1 MNVLISDFNSIMKNA
16 RFVDHIKDKINNKS
30 VLFVPSVIKVADK
43 SSKYI
48 NDIISVFREHDIE
61 FDIIDHFTDKSYS
74 KSYLTD
80 INKYGL
86 IFLMGG
92 RTLEQNETLFKYG
105 FKKYLNSYRGVVI
118 GMSAGAL
125 NMCEDSILTPG
136 DGDVNETLKFK
147 GLGLVK
153 LTVDVHFTLSDTNHI
168 KHFEN
173 IDKKV
178 YCITDNGAIIE
189 NNGNL
194 LMIGDIYLYKGSKRI
209 IKIQ

>member
-1 MNVLISDFNSIMKNA
+1 MNILISDFNSIMKNDK
-16 RFVDHIKDKINNKS
+16 FVTQIKDKINNKS
-30 VLFVPSVIKVADK
+30 VLFVPSEVEMVVK

-48 NDIISVFREHDIE
+48 NDIINIFKEYDIH
-61 FDIIDHFTDKSYS
+61 FDVINHFTDKSYS

-92 RTLEQNETLFKYG
+92 RTLTQKETLSKYNFKEV
-105 FKKYLNSYRGVVI
+105 LNNYKGVVI

-136 DGDVNETLKFK
+136 DGDVNKTLKFK
-147 GLGLVK
+147 GLGLVN
-153 LTVDVHFTLSDTNHI
+153 LTVDVHFSISDTDYF
-168 KHFEN
+168 KHFDTL
-173 IDKKV
+173 DKKV
-178 YCITDNGAIIE
+178 YCIADSGAVIE

-194 LMIGDIYLYKGSKRI
+194 LMIGDVFIYKGNKRI
-209 IKIQ
+209 IKI

>member
-1 MNVLISDFNSIMKNA
+1 MNILISDFNSIMKNDK
-16 RFVDHIKDKINNKS
+16 FVEYIKNQISNKS
-30 VLFVPSVIKVADK
+30 ALFIPSVLEMVDK
-43 SSKYI
+43 TSKYI
-48 NDIISVFREHDIE
+48 NDIIRVFKEYGIE
-61 FDIIDHFTDKSYS
+61 FDIVNHFTDKPYS

-92 RTLEQNETLFKYG
+92 RTLEQKETLSKYNI
-105 FKKYLNSYRGVVI
+105 KETLNGYNGVVI

-153 LTVDVHFTLSDTNHI
+153 LTVDVHFILSDINHL
-168 KHFEN
+168 KHLEN
-173 IDKKV
+173 VGKKV
-178 YCITDNGAIIE
+178 YCIADDGAIIE

-194 LMIGDIYLYKGSKRI
+194 LMIGDVYLYKGNKRI
-209 IKIQ
+209 IKI